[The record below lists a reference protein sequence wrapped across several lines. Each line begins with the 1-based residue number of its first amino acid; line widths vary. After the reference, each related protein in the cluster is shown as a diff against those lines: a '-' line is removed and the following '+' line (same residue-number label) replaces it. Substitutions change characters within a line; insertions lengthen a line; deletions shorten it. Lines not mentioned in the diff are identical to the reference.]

1 MARPVSL
8 ATALLAAAL
17 LLPGQFSVAQDAPT
31 YRAGLKSFTIP
42 APSPNLIEAGA
53 DYRVLLE
60 PFAPT
65 ANRLIAAFVEP
76 SDLES
81 IRSGGTAPLNLYAL
95 VEIPRRAEFAN
106 VTSDQYKE
114 VAASIATQF
123 GTTFDASL
131 KDQQDEINRRLKALG
146 STAMEVTLD
155 KPVQLGTF
163 FSKQDACSYGV
174 IMALSSGGKVR
185 KMVMGII
192 VLRLQSR
199 VLFVYTY
206 SAYKDETSIQWIRTT
221 DERWADAILQA
232 NQ

>member
-1 MARPVSL
+1 M
-8 ATALLAAAL
+8 
-17 LLPGQFSVAQDAPT
+17 
-31 YRAGLKSFTIP
+31 
-42 APSPNLIEAGA
+42 
-53 DYRVLLE
+53 
-60 PFAPT
+60 
-65 ANRLIAAFVEP
+65 
-76 SDLES
+76 
-81 IRSGGTAPLNLYAL
+81 

-163 FSKQDACSYGV
+163 FSKHDACSYGM

-185 KMVMGII
+185 KMVMGMI